1 MTPPLRTVLVDI
13 DGTLIDSNEAHTR
26 AWLKVLARHH
36 HERTYE
42 AIRPLIGKGGD
53 KLLADVLGPDS
64 DAIDVNALGNERG
77 ALFLSGEL
85 HQLEPTRG
93 ARALLQK
100 LHDAGLQVVVA
111 TSAKA
116 EETHALLR
124 QAGLEDLI
132 DRAANADDADESKP
146 APDIIQSALRKSG
159 TRPSEAVM
167 LGDTPY
173 DIEAARKAGVATVI
187 LRCGGWWNDDAF
199 AGAAAIY
206 DDPADLLDAFDE
218 SPLSPVART

>member
-26 AWLKVLARHH
+26 AWLEVLARRH
-36 HERTYE
+36 HERPYE

-53 KLLADVLGPDS
+53 KLLADVVGTDS
-64 DAIDVNALGNERG
+64 DAIDANALGNER
-77 ALFLSGEL
+77 AELFLSCEL
-85 HQLEPTRG
+85 HQLKPTRG

-116 EETHALLR
+116 EETQALLR

-167 LGDTPY
+167 LGDTPH

-206 DDPADLLDAFDE
+206 DDPADLLKAFDD